1 MDPKLLRRLEDA
13 DLKQLRVEW
22 EQRFGVAP
30 RLRSADLLRRILA
43 WRIQAAAEG
52 GLDQVTRRL
61 LAGGRSGPE
70 SMLPEGTIISRDWKG
85 TRHDVEVAEG
95 GFVYRGEHWKSLS
108 EIAREITG
116 TRWNGPRFFGLRETA

>member
-1 MDPKLLRRLEDA
+1 MDAKLLRRLEDA

-22 EQRFGVAP
+22 EQRFGAAP
-30 RLRSADLLRRILA
+30 RLRSADLLRRILT

-61 LAGGRSGPE
+61 LSGSRTGPE
-70 SMLPEGTIISRDWKG
+70 STMPDGTVISREWKG
-85 TRHDVEVAEG
+85 DRHEVELAEG
-95 GFVYRGEHWKSLS
+95 AFIYRGERWKSLS

-116 TRWNGPRFFGLRETA
+116 TRWNGPRFFGLREAA